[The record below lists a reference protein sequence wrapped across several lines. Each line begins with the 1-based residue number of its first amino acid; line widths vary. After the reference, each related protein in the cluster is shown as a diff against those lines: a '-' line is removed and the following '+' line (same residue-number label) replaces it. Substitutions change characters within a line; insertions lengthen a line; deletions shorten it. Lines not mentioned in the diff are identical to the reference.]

1 MKFKI
6 LLYSFLFV
14 CILLFYQIYNTNKI
28 LKHKDIKIQ
37 NLNLNK
43 EKLKDSIYTLNNFRN
58 ALNYFSVES
67 NKKIDLEF
75 SKANIFKQK
84 TEQKL
89 FEMNTKGGL
98 NKLLKLPEG
107 KFLIENVQVIN
118 QNWVLIGYR
127 SDSYWGEAF
136 LEIKSDEY
144 QNKNFKII
152 KYFVQPL

>member
-1 MKFKI
+1 M
-6 LLYSFLFV
+6 
-14 CILLFYQIYNTNKI
+14 
-28 LKHKDIKIQ
+28 
-37 NLNLNK
+37 
-43 EKLKDSIYTLNNFRN
+43 KDSIYTLNNFRN

-127 SDSYWGEAF
+127 SDIYWGEAF